1 VTIMTAS
8 KSSSTGASAASATT
22 TALIVIDVQAG
33 QFPVY
38 KETEFLQHLQQ
49 LVEKAHMAKVPVFF
63 IQHNG
68 RKGTKLDPQVPGW
81 QLHPSLKVLAQDRV
95 ITKNFIDSFYQTMLL
110 DDLKA
115 KNITKLVLC
124 GLQTECCVDTACRHA
139 FSLGFKVIMAKDT
152 HSTQDSEILKAE
164 LIIAHHEQIW
174 DGRFAALKPESEIV
188 FK

>member
-1 VTIMTAS
+1 MTTS
-8 KSSSTGASAASATT
+8 KSSATSASASSPTT
-22 TALIVIDVQAG
+22 TTTSLIVIDVQAG

-38 KETEFLQHLQQ
+38 HEAEFLQHLQQ
-49 LVEKAHMAKVPVFF
+49 LIEKAHAARVPVFF

-68 RKGTKLDPQVPGW
+68 KKGTELEPGTPGW
-81 QLHPSLKVLAQDRV
+81 QLHPSLKVLAQDRI
-95 ITKNFIDSFYQTMLL
+95 ITKNFIDSFYQTTLL
-110 DDLKA
+110 DELKA

-124 GLQTECCVDTACRHA
+124 GLQTEFCVDTACRHA

-164 LIIAHHEQIW
+164 LIIAHHAHIW
-174 DGRFAALKPESEIV
+174 DGRFAALKTESEIA